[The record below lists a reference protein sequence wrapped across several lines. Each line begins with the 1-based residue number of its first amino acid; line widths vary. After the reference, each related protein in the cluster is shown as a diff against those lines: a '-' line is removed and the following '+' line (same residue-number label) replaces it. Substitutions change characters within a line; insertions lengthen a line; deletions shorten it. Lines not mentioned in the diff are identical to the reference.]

1 MRRSTPVATVRV
13 RLRGTCAT
21 ACALAVVSSLALGGA
36 IGIDAAAQRAVIPS
50 IDGASVFTVTD
61 DDGEPG
67 DLFLVASDASGGSD
81 QSDGPASGS
90 GQPIAV
96 TQVEAGK
103 RDIPIDVD
111 VTYSLD
117 GPNVDRATISGA
129 TGVVGVHVQ
138 VHEKLL
144 DGLTDAVSGDASDDS
159 RRFLIVFTVPTRVA
173 DDLTVSTDTSIVGT
187 QGSNTLV
194 AAVVR
199 AGEQVDCYMNAKK
212 FTMGQIA
219 VVSASDQ
226 SVTSALAAEAQAMG
240 DGSATFSQPGQSDA
254 SGKSK
259 STVAG
264 DIGSGRYQRLIDQL
278 TKLRDLERSL
288 ASSEIAGKQA
298 DYDKAFHAYMAAY
311 VGSYTNHLSGS
322 IGSSTQLTALMGT
335 AGELSGDT
343 PLAKAVLGEANATD
357 ALASA
362 HQHTG
367 AADAIDQV
375 IRMVRAQGVDGLA
388 DTLKRRAGEEETEG
402 AKEYAAGQSQLSQ
415 AMIPYSMAY
424 TDAYTKHL
432 SNYTG
437 GTASGAAAYLDRAI
451 ADTDKDFAS
460 GGAHAGD
467 TAKVNAALS
476 ALTSARERTGA
487 AAAYRQIVLRF
498 ADELNGVGAGV
509 SGVSSGVASDTA
521 GSDGT
526 RREFRGGLSDPMGS
540 DRSLA
545 ARAEIRRLRELAAAE
560 RKAAKASSGDVTTTV
575 IDETAAKT
583 DASDVMKF
591 AGGIPGAGKGS
602 GSAGGESGDTSGSG
616 DSSGSSANGGSST
629 AGGSS
634 ADGGSSSADGSSS
647 TGGSDGTGKQT
658 DAARDD
664 SGSSSGTGSVSG
676 DSASAVPA
684 NRPSPYFGMTGMNP
698 GPALTIDTDGLIND
712 TTALSD
718 AGALIAA
725 AINQGAGKLLPSSG
739 AGTASSGSTANTGKN
754 DAPSDATRFLIVEPG
769 I

>member
-1 MRRSTPVATVRV
+1 MRRPISGLIRACVS
-13 RLRGTCAT
+13 
-21 ACALAVVSSLALGGA
+21 ACALAVASSLALGSA
-36 IGIDAAAQRAVIPS
+36 IGVDFAARRAEIPS
-50 IDGASVFTVTD
+50 IDGTSVFTVTD
-61 DDGEPG
+61 DAGEPG
-67 DLFLVASDASGGSD
+67 DLFLVDAGDSSASDGSSASHR
-81 QSDGPASGS
+81 
-90 GQPIAV
+90 PIAV

-173 DDLTVSTDTSIVGT
+173 DDLTVSTDTSSIGT

-240 DGSATFSQPGQSDA
+240 DGSATFIQPGQSDA

-259 STVAG
+259 SAVAG
-264 DIGSGRYQRLIDQL
+264 DTGSGRYQRLIDQL

-288 ASSEIAGKQA
+288 ASSEIASKQA

-375 IRMVRAQGVDGLA
+375 IRMVRAQGVDGLS

-402 AKEYAAGQSQLSQ
+402 AKEYSAGQSQLSQ

-432 SNYTG
+432 SDYTG

-476 ALTSARERTGA
+476 ALAAARERTGA

-509 SGVSSGVASDTA
+509 SGVASGVASDTA

-526 RREFRGGLSDPMGS
+526 RRELRGGLSDPMGS

-575 IDETAAKT
+575 IDESATKT

-591 AGGIPGAGKGS
+591 AGGIPGTGKGS
-602 GSAGGESGDTSGSG
+602 GSASGDAGGAGDTGGSG
-616 DSSGSSANGGSST
+616 GASGSSADGGSST

-634 ADGGSSSADGSSS
+634 GTDGSSS

-664 SGSSSGTGSVSG
+664 SGSSSGTGSASG
-676 DSASAVPA
+676 DSASAIPA
-684 NRPSPYFGMTGMNP
+684 NRPSPYFGMAGMDP

-712 TTALSD
+712 TTALAD

-725 AINQGAGKLLPSSG
+725 TINQGAGKLLPSSG
-739 AGTASSGSTANTGKN
+739 AGTASSGSTAGTGKN
-754 DAPSDATRFLIVEPG
+754 DVPSGAATRFLIVEPG

>member
-1 MRRSTPVATVRV
+1 
-13 RLRGTCAT
+13 
-21 ACALAVVSSLALGGA
+21 
-36 IGIDAAAQRAVIPS
+36 
-50 IDGASVFTVTD
+50 
-61 DDGEPG
+61 
-67 DLFLVASDASGGSD
+67 
-81 QSDGPASGS
+81 
-90 GQPIAV
+90 
-96 TQVEAGK
+96 
-103 RDIPIDVD
+103 
-111 VTYSLD
+111 
-117 GPNVDRATISGA
+117 
-129 TGVVGVHVQ
+129 
-138 VHEKLL
+138 
-144 DGLTDAVSGDASDDS
+144 
-159 RRFLIVFTVPTRVA
+159 
-173 DDLTVSTDTSIVGT
+173 
-187 QGSNTLV
+187 
-194 AAVVR
+194 
-199 AGEQVDCYMNAKK
+199 
-212 FTMGQIA
+212 MGQIA
-219 VVSASDQ
+219 DVSESDA

-259 STVAG
+259 SAVAG
-264 DIGSGRYQRLIDQL
+264 DTASGRYQRLIDQL

-288 ASSEIAGKQA
+288 ASSEIASKQA
-298 DYDKAFHAYMAAY
+298 GYDKAFHAYMAAY

-388 DTLKRRAGEEETEG
+388 DTLRRRAGEEETEG

-432 SNYTG
+432 SDYTG
-437 GTASGAAAYLDRAI
+437 GTSSGASAYLDRAI
-451 ADTDKDFAS
+451 ADTDKDFAT

-476 ALTSARERTGA
+476 ALAAARERTGA
-487 AAAYRQIVLRF
+487 AAAYRQTVLRF
-498 ADELNGVGAGV
+498 ADELNGAGAGA
-509 SGVSSGVASDTA
+509 SGAASDPA

-526 RREFRGGLSDPMGS
+526 RRVFKGGLSDPMGS
-540 DRSLA
+540 DGSLA

-575 IDETAAKT
+575 IDESVATT

-602 GSAGGESGDTSGSG
+602 GSAGGESGDTGGSG
-616 DSSGSSANGGSST
+616 GAGSSST

-634 ADGGSSSADGSSS
+634 AADGSSGTGGSSS
-647 TGGSDGTGKQT
+647 TGTQADSAHDGSG
-658 DAARDD
+658 A
-664 SGSSSGTGSVSG
+664 SSTNPTTASS
-676 DSASAVPA
+676 SASAIPV
-684 NRPSPYFGMTGMNP
+684 NRPSPYFGMAGMDP
-698 GPALTIDTDGLIND
+698 GPALIVDTDSLIND

-739 AGTASSGSTANTGKN
+739 AGASSSGSTAGTDSASGENAT
-754 DAPSDATRFLIVEPG
+754 PSDATTRFLIVEPG
-769 I
+769 L

>member
-1 MRRSTPVATVRV
+1 MRRPISGLVRV
-13 RLRGTCAT
+13 CVSV
-21 ACALAVVSSLALGGA
+21 CALAVASSLVLGGA
-36 IGIDAAAQRAVIPS
+36 IGVDFAARRAALPS
-50 IDGASVFTVTD
+50 IDGVSVFTVTD
-61 DDGEPG
+61 DAGEPG
-67 DLFLVASDASGGSD
+67 DLFLVA
-81 QSDGPASGS
+81 ASGS
-90 GQPIAV
+90 SGSSIAV

-219 VVSASDQ
+219 VVSASDA

-264 DIGSGRYQRLIDQL
+264 DTGSGRYQRLIDQL

-437 GTASGAAAYLDRAI
+437 GTASGAAGYLDRAI

-476 ALTSARERTGA
+476 ALASARERTGA

-509 SGVSSGVASDTA
+509 SGAASGVASDTA
-521 GSDGT
+521 ESDGT

-545 ARAEIRRLRELAAAE
+545 ARAEIRRLRELADAE
-560 RKAAKASSGDVTTTV
+560 RKAASASSGDVTTTV
-575 IDETAAKT
+575 IDESAAKT

-602 GSAGGESGDTSGSG
+602 GSAGGDTSGSG
-616 DSSGSSANGGSST
+616 DTGGSDDDSGSSADGGSST

-634 ADGGSSSADGSSS
+634 ADGGSSGTDGSSS

-664 SGSSSGTGSVSG
+664 SGSSSGTGSASG
-676 DSASAVPA
+676 DSASAILA
-684 NRPSPYFGMTGMNP
+684 NRPSPYFGMSGMNP

-712 TTALSD
+712 TTALAD

-725 AINQGAGKLLPSSG
+725 AINQGAGKILPSSG
-739 AGTASSGSTANTGKN
+739 AGTASSGSTANTG
-754 DAPSDATRFLIVEPG
+754 ATPSSAATRFLIVEPG